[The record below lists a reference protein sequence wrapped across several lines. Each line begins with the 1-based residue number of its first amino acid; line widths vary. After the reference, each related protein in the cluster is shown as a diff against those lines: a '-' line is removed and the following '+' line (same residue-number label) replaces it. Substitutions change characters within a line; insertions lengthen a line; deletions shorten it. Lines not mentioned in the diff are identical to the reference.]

1 MDPPRVEVPVAAQ
14 ALLGLTLIERVAQQV
29 VSHGTRV
36 LVPGLSLLGR

>member
-14 ALLGLTLIERVAQQV
+14 ALLGRTLIERVAQQV

-36 LVPGLSLLGR
+36 LVPDLSLLGR